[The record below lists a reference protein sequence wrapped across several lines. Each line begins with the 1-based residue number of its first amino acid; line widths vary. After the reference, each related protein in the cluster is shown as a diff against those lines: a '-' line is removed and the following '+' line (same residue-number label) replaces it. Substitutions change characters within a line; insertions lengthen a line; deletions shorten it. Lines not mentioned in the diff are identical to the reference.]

1 MLSRLPRRAGL
12 WMAFFLIGGPAIWL
26 AGRAVL
32 DYRYEATFNDRVDE
46 IIGLI
51 DLPKS
56 ASFRGKVD
64 AVRVFVNDHS
74 QDKIDHVFHA
84 MNGDG
89 VAFAE
94 GLIAHARDP
103 AVERVHMECSTRANL
118 MGRILR
124 RLDIKTRTIA
134 LFATTGRFSSHSFLD
149 VYNPDRKTWETVDPD
164 YDLYWI
170 AKSTGERVSLAEA
183 ANDLDDLEPCGRDRC
198 GWDLVS
204 RDDNSPRS
212 LLDKLDILSVTDK
225 EVDVRYAVYTPRADL
240 SRKLSFRGETG
251 TFCEMFP
258 KRCRD
263 GFYAMGDPAT
273 RTVTSSSVGGS
284 TQ

>member
-1 MLSRLPRRAGL
+1 MRSRLPGAGL
-12 WMAFFLIGGPAIWL
+12 WVVLLLVCAPAIWL

-32 DYRYEATFNDRVDE
+32 DHRYEAKLNDRVDE

-51 DLPKS
+51 GLPKS
-56 ASFRGKVD
+56 APFHKKVD

-89 VAFAE
+89 VAFAD

-103 AVERVHMECSTRANL
+103 AAERVHMECSTRANL

-124 RLDIKTRTIA
+124 RLNIETRTIA

-149 VYNPDRKTWETVDPD
+149 VHNPHRKSWETVDPD
-164 YDLYWI
+164 YDLFWI
-170 AKSTGERVSLAEA
+170 SKSTGDRVSLAVA
-183 ANDLDDLEPCGRDRC
+183 ADDLDDLYPCGRDRC

-225 EVDVRYAVYTPRADL
+225 EGDVRYAVYTRRANL
-240 SRKLSFRGETG
+240 GRKLSFRGETG
-251 TFCEMFP
+251 AFCEMFP

-263 GFYAMGDPAT
+263 GFYAMGDRAARTAT
-273 RTVTSSSVGGS
+273 SLSVGGS